1 MWGNFGIP
9 VLIAILISFQTAAAA
24 VQEEEQVDATAL
36 IARSESLMRSSS
48 AFSEMTMEIIT
59 PDWRRS
65 LSMRSWDDREG
76 KRSFIHI
83 LSPARDKDTTFLRI
97 DYQLWMYLPRAERVV
112 KIPPSMMLQSWMGS
126 DYNNDDLVRESSV
139 VDDYTHQFLGYEEIE
154 GRRCYLVRLTPKPDV
169 PVTWGGIEAALS
181 VEPFVPVR
189 FRYYNRRDELRKTMI
204 LSELQEMDGRLI
216 PTIWTMR
223 TEGKEGHATVI
234 TVDNIDFDIELDD
247 GIFTQR
253 YLKNPR

>member
-1 MWGNFGIP
+1 MWGNNKIAVP
-9 VLIAILISFQTAAAA
+9 IALIILFPIVAAAF
-24 VQEEEQVDATAL
+24 QEEEQVDATAL

-48 AFSEMTMEIIT
+48 AYTEMAMEIVT

-83 LSPARDKDTTFLRI
+83 LAPARDKDTTFLRI

-139 VDDYTHQFLGYEEIE
+139 VDDYTHEFLGYEEVD
-154 GRRCYLVRLTPKPDV
+154 GRRCYMVRLTPKPDV

-189 FRYYNRRDELRKTMI
+189 FRYYNRRGELRKTMT
-204 LSELQEMDGRLI
+204 LSDVQEMDGRLM
-216 PTIWTMR
+216 PVVWTMQ
-223 TEGKEGHATVI
+223 TEGKEGYSTII
-234 TVDNIDFDIELDD
+234 TIEKIDFDAELDD
-247 GIFTQR
+247 GVFTQR
-253 YLKNPR
+253 YLQNPR